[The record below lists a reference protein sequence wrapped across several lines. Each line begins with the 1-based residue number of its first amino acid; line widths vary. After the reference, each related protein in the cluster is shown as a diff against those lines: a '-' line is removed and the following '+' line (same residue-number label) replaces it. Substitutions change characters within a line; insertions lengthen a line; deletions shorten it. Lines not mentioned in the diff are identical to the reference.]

1 MRKRWITLDAVLTLW
16 LALPNLLEAA
26 PRVKQTAKRQGDARV
41 EFSAEVRLPQP
52 TRFALIRDPA
62 GKLLTL
68 HKPGEALYAGNDP
81 LPLGKIVRVDEGTMA
96 LALRSGQTLEVK
108 QGANLPGRKGLI
120 YAGSVVLD
128 TLRFQVR
135 HGMASVTPGT
145 DYSVIGILG
154 RQAILQRDAL
164 PTEGQNAVAAA
175 APRPVGGTGSSAV
188 RAATLASL
196 MNAAPIREVAPGTWE
211 VPAHEAQELSS
222 HAGALFSEALASA
235 TPHFTSWYGL
245 ALTID
250 TSLGGGTLD
259 RRGFLINSLRLAQRA
274 GLEMGDRILFV
285 NDEPVSSLG
294 GLYRMYKKLRS
305 DTGAS
310 EVRVVVNRANQLRT
324 LTYRI
329 R

>member
-1 MRKRWITLDAVLTLW
+1 LV
-16 LALPNLLEAA
+16 
-26 PRVKQTAKRQGDARV
+26 
-41 EFSAEVRLPQP
+41 
-52 TRFALIRDPA
+52 
-62 GKLLTL
+62 
-68 HKPGEALYAGNDP
+68 
-81 LPLGKIVRVDEGTMA
+81 
-96 LALRSGQTLEVK
+96 
-108 QGANLPGRKGLI
+108 
-120 YAGSVVLD
+120 YAGSLVLD

-135 HGMASVTPGT
+135 HGVASAAPGT
-145 DYSVIGILG
+145 DYSVIEILG

-164 PTEGQNAVAAA
+164 PTEGQYAVAAV
-175 APRPVGGTGSSAV
+175 PLRPAGRPLEPLGGTGSSAV

-235 TPHFTSWYGL
+235 TPHFTPWYGL
-245 ALTID
+245 ALTVD